1 MTRAHALFACLI
13 LIAAPLAGCLSSDD
27 LEELVDDIVG
37 CMDENAANYDDN
49 ATSELVGDCIY
60 MATMDTFMDAMSD
73 VRTIEEMLEDTPK
86 AGYSQSM
93 NVNEW
98 SDELGMQMD
107 VMIIETVMADLDNDA
122 VHVHNFISIAPLMT
136 MSYTHAQIGE
146 VVNIHYTAGGMIA
159 EGGESESYQTRDATP
174 NVLEVLA
181 DQVGLFSGEEG
192 GEGMLVETPDSDVD
206 EIPEDAVITITMS
219 DDMESQTMTME
230 YTEDGAEI
238 TMTIHINQ
246 NED

>member
-1 MTRAHALFACLI
+1 MFACLI

-136 MSYTHAQIGE
+136 ISYTHTQIGE

-192 GEGMLVETPDSDVD
+192 GEGGAAHQQAHKEGGARRRRHRRARQDL
-206 EIPEDAVITITMS
+206 
-219 DDMESQTMTME
+219 SQ
-230 YTEDGAEI
+230 GRR
-238 TMTIHINQ
+238 
-246 NED
+246 